1 MGNGAAGGDNAR
13 RSTGLACVR
22 LAAALS
28 FDLET
33 WYLLVTPAIDRRNRR
48 HALIVSILT
57 AGVLIFAGAVTGWGG
72 LAVFGLVPG
81 LVIYRTLRR
90 KCRRRLAVMN
100 RPFPANYEAIL
111 DSNVAFY
118 RALIEPDKQRFRQL
132 IQIFL
137 DEVRVT
143 GIRTEIDDTIRV
155 LVAAS
160 AIIPIFGFHDWDYH
174 RLGEVLVY
182 PDLFNR
188 KYQTDGD
195 EDRNILGLTGLGHL
209 SGVMILSKP
218 ALLEGYGNPSDKQN
232 VGLHEFA
239 HQMEQEEVSHGLPA
253 EVPAEVVREWVA
265 YVAREL
271 AAPDV
276 NPAHINQYGYTNEH
290 EFLAVLTEYFFES
303 PAILQRRDPELYSL
317 LSKLFHQ
324 DPASLLGSLRSQRHI
339 GRNAACPCGSG
350 KKFKDCC
357 HPRRAS
363 IESSSG
369 R

>member
-1 MGNGAAGGDNAR
+1 MWAWEGIGRESALWFAPW
-13 RSTGLACVR
+13 SHYGLAAT
-22 LAAALS
+22 LII
-28 FDLET
+28 DLELR
-33 WYLLVTPAIDRRNRR
+33 YLLVTPTIDRRNRR
-48 HALIVSILT
+48 NALIVSFVM
-57 AGVLIFAGAVTGWGG
+57 AGG
-72 LAVFGLVPG
+72 LIAFGALAGFAVLVVLG
-81 LVIYRTLRR
+81 FVLGFVVYRSLRR
-90 KCRRRLAVMN
+90 KCRRRLAVMS
-100 RPFPANYEAIL
+100 RPFPPPYEAVL
-111 DSNVAFY
+111 NLNVAFY
-118 RALIEPDKQRFRQL
+118 RALIESDKQRFRQL

-143 GIRTEIDDTIRV
+143 GIRTEIDETTRV

-174 RLGEVLVY
+174 RLSEVLVY

-218 ALLEGYGNPSDKQN
+218 ALLEGYGNPSDKHN

-239 HQMEQEEVSHGLPA
+239 HQVEQEEVSHGLPN

-271 AAPDV
+271 AHPDV

-303 PAILQRRDPELYSL
+303 PATLQRRDPELYSL
-317 LSKLFHQ
+317 MRKLFHQ
-324 DPASLLGSLRSQRHI
+324 DPASLLGPLQTQRHI

-357 HPRRAS
+357 RPRLATNDFS
-363 IESSSG
+363 A
-369 R
+369 